1 MWEGDLMITADKK
14 QALNTRLSREVAV
27 MTDAQRFERLQVIA
41 DDPDSTSDENVLE
54 FIKLLWGPGATLSD
68 ERWTW

>member
-1 MWEGDLMITADKK
+1 MITAAIEK
-14 QALNTRLSREVAV
+14 QAANTRLSRKVAV